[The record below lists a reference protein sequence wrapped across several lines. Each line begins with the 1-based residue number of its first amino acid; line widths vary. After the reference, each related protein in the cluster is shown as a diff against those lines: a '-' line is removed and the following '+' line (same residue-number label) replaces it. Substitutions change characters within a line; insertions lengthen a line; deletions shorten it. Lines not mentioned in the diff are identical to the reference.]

1 MMSTLPDGHASFSHL
16 PPTIIHFLVN
26 WMVFEPMTL
35 SYETSSPNVSNEVSE
50 KKVIFILTYLLSI
63 SNAFNLRIE
72 QYV

>member
-1 MMSTLPDGHASFSHL
+1 
-16 PPTIIHFLVN
+16 
-26 WMVFEPMTL
+26 MVFEPMTL